1 MSQDLVS
8 SELNEQDWYKNEKSW
23 GDSGYS
29 DTFRALKSQIDYNYN
44 RYKDQLIFL
53 ERRRENLTKEKWGTL
68 KMLLLIILTPVIVFL
83 LGRLFTILGAMSGIF
98 GILAIAFLILL
109 PISIVVCEIFML
121 LPAARNLLNNIYR
134 DNILNLPGKEP
145 IITFVDEKRFLN
157 QKINEIEM
165 FYERIEIEGIDIK
178 GGTFQLGADDEMSEY
193 DQKILDEMRSL
204 SLFKECSATVTEI
217 KREAGYAWLIVGLG
231 IFLGLIV
238 ASVAFKL

>member
-8 SELNEQDWYKNEKSW
+8 SEINEQDWYKNEKSW

-29 DTFRALKSQIDYNYN
+29 DSFRALKSQIDYNYN
-44 RYKDQLIFL
+44 RYKDQLVFL
-53 ERRRENLTKEKWGTL
+53 ERRRENLTKEKWASL
-68 KMLLLIILTPVIVFL
+68 KMLLVIFLMPVIVFFL
-83 LGRLFTILGAMSGIF
+83 ERLFTFLGAKSGIF
-98 GILAIAFLILL
+98 GILAISFMILL
-109 PISIVVCEIFML
+109 PVSIVVCEIFML
-121 LPAARNLLNNIYR
+121 LPAARNLMNNIYR
-134 DNILNLPGKEP
+134 DNVLNLPGKEP
-145 IITFVDEKRFLN
+145 IITFVDEKKFLN

-165 FYERIEIEGIDIK
+165 FYERIETEGLDIK

-238 ASVAFKL
+238 ALVAFKL